1 MDDYDDSFD
10 MALATMEIPTAP
22 KVPRMEPSSNQMRS
36 TATKPQTKATQ
47 QSVSQGE
54 TKPIEENPAGTTVTT
69 GAKTPANPHCILVH
83 PKQRGNPILKSIQ
96 NCPLEFRDD
105 IIPDYVVGRTTCILY
120 LSLKYH
126 TLNPDYICQRLKELG
141 KMYELRV
148 LLVQVDTPEPQG
160 AIKSLT
166 RISLLADLTLM
177 LAWNAEE
184 AGKMIET
191 YKLFEKR
198 PPDWIMERVDSNPHQ
213 KLCAALTN
221 IKPVNKTD
229 AVTLLQNFGNLE
241 NLINASEDRL
251 SQVIGLG
258 PRKAKKLYKTL
269 QEPFLAK

>member
-1 MDDYDDSFD
+1 MNKGQDDSFD
-10 MALATMEIPTAP
+10 MALANLELPTAAKIP
-22 KVPRMEPSSNQMRS
+22 KKENSQLVGKEDNPTIKTSCSSTS
-36 TATKPQTKATQ
+36 KA
-47 QSVSQGE
+47 SV
-54 TKPIEENPAGTTVTT
+54 
-69 GAKTPANPHCILVH
+69 ANPHCILVH
-83 PKQRGNPILKSIQ
+83 PKQRGNPILKSIL
-96 NCPLEFRDD
+96 NAPLEFRDD

-126 TLNPDYICQRLKELG
+126 NLNPDYICQRLKELG
-141 KMYELRV
+141 KQYELRV
-148 LLVQVDTPEPQG
+148 LLVQIDTPEPHN
-160 AIKSLT
+160 ALKSLT

-177 LAWNAEE
+177 LAWNADE

-198 PPDWIMERVDSNPHQ
+198 PPDWIMERVESNPHQ
-213 KLCAALTN
+213 KLVTALSN

>member
-1 MDDYDDSFD
+1 MEMPIAAKIPRKEVISNSNKP
-10 MALATMEIPTAP
+10 ATIQSKSIVNAAQTTTKELPT
-22 KVPRMEPSSNQMRS
+22 
-36 TATKPQTKATQ
+36 
-47 QSVSQGE
+47 
-54 TKPIEENPAGTTVTT
+54 TT
-69 GAKTPANPHCILVH
+69 GAKITASNPHCILVH

-105 IIPDYVVGRTTCILY
+105 ILPDYVVGRTTCVLY

-126 TLNPDYICQRLKELG
+126 QLNPDYICQRLKELG

-148 LLVQVDTPEPQG
+148 LLVQVDTPEPH
-160 AIKSLT
+160 AALKTLT

-198 PPDWIMERVDSNPHQ
+198 PPDWIMERVDANPHQ
-213 KLCAALTN
+213 KLVSALTN

-229 AVTLLQNFGNLE
+229 ATTLLQNFGSLE
-241 NLINASEDRL
+241 KIINASEDRL
-251 SQVIGLG
+251 SQVTGLG

-269 QEPFLAK
+269 QEPFLTK

>member
-1 MDDYDDSFD
+1 MNDEHEDSFEL
-10 MALATMEIPTAP
+10 ALATMDLPTAA
-22 KVPRMEPSSNQMRS
+22 KVPRTSFETTNGSAHTVSIKTNIKIQEDNVKKTEIKAKN
-36 TATKPQTKATQ
+36 TA
-47 QSVSQGE
+47 
-54 TKPIEENPAGTTVTT
+54 
-69 GAKTPANPHCILVH
+69 ANPHCILVH

-96 NCPLEFRDD
+96 NVPLEFRDD

-126 TLNPDYICQRLKELG
+126 NLNPDYICQRLKELG
-141 KMYELRV
+141 KQYELRV
-148 LLVQVDTPEPQG
+148 LLVQVDTPEPHN
-160 AIKSLT
+160 ALKSLT

-184 AGKMIET
+184 AGKIIET

-198 PPDWIMERVDSNPHQ
+198 GPDLIMERVESNPHQ
-213 KLCAALTN
+213 KLVAALTN

-258 PRKAKKLYKTL
+258 PRKAKKLYTTL
-269 QEPFLAK
+269 QEPFLGK